1 MQQPHRLASP
11 LLHYPGYRLRQLG
24 VEFPHGCVLL
34 CAWIQFGNA
43 APYHAPRRAATPFRL
58 TLLRWIIRVGTL
70 KGRVGSL
77 ALATGKAAPL
87 YSSNGRPD
95 LLAYAKL
102 DTVRGRYTMTRW
114 LSSVLPAVFVLAVA
128 LVLTGC
134 GGGSGGEGGGGG
146 EAEQVKVASD
156 IAYPPFEFNEG
167 GEPTGFDIDL
177 MNEIAKRANLDVE
190 YQNVR
195 FDSIIQGLG
204 NNLYD
209 AAISAMTITPEREE
223 QIDFSEPY
231 FNADQSLLVQSDSDF
246 KSTDDLG
253 DATVGVQI
261 GTTGAAEAQKLEEEG
276 KVADVRTFNTVTD
289 AFNAL
294 ENGQVDGVI
303 NDFPVSAD
311 RASQSNGELEIVQN
325 IPTGEQYGI
334 AFPTDSELRPRVN
347 KALQEIKEDGTYE
360 KLYVK
365 WFDEKPQEIP

>member
-1 MQQPHRLASP
+1 
-11 LLHYPGYRLRQLG
+11 
-24 VEFPHGCVLL
+24 
-34 CAWIQFGNA
+34 
-43 APYHAPRRAATPFRL
+43 
-58 TLLRWIIRVGTL
+58 
-70 KGRVGSL
+70 
-77 ALATGKAAPL
+77 
-87 YSSNGRPD
+87 
-95 LLAYAKL
+95 
-102 DTVRGRYTMTRW
+102 MTRW
-114 LSSVLPAVFVLAVA
+114 LSSVLPAVLVLAVA

-134 GGGSGGEGGGGG
+134 GGGSSGGGSGG
-146 EAEQVKVASD
+146 DEAEQVKVASD
-156 IAYPPFEFNEG
+156 IAYPPFEFNKG

-209 AAISAMTITPEREE
+209 ASISAMTITPEREE

-231 FNADQSLLVQSDSDF
+231 FNADQSLLVQSDSDIE
-246 KSTDDLG
+246 STDDLG

-261 GTTGAAEAQKLEEEG
+261 GTTGAAEAQKYQDEG

-294 ENGQVDGVI
+294 ENGQVDAVI

>member
-1 MQQPHRLASP
+1 M
-11 LLHYPGYRLRQLG
+11 
-24 VEFPHGCVLL
+24 
-34 CAWIQFGNA
+34 
-43 APYHAPRRAATPFRL
+43 
-58 TLLRWIIRVGTL
+58 
-70 KGRVGSL
+70 
-77 ALATGKAAPL
+77 
-87 YSSNGRPD
+87 
-95 LLAYAKL
+95 
-102 DTVRGRYTMTRW
+102 MTRW
-114 LSSVLPAVFVLAVA
+114 LRIIFPAVFVLAVA

-134 GGGSGGEGGGGG
+134 GGGGGGKGGGGG
-146 EAEQVKVASD
+146 AEEVKVASD
-156 IAYPPFEFNEG
+156 IAYPPFEFNKG

-177 MNEIAKRANLDVE
+177 MNEIAKRANLEVE

-231 FNADQSLLVQSDSDF
+231 FNADQSLLVQSDSDI
-246 KSTDDLG
+246 KSVDDLG

-261 GTTGAAEAQKLEEEG
+261 GTTGAAQAQKYKEQG
-276 KVADVRTFNTVTD
+276 KVGEVRTFNTVTD

-334 AFPTDSELRPRVN
+334 AFPKDSELRPRVN

-365 WFDEKPQEIP
+365 WFDEKPEEIP

>member
-1 MQQPHRLASP
+1 M
-11 LLHYPGYRLRQLG
+11 
-24 VEFPHGCVLL
+24 
-34 CAWIQFGNA
+34 
-43 APYHAPRRAATPFRL
+43 
-58 TLLRWIIRVGTL
+58 L
-70 KGRVGSL
+70 KGRVASL
-77 ALATGKAAPL
+77 ALAKGKAAPH

-95 LLAYAKL
+95 LLAYTKQN
-102 DTVRGRYTMTRW
+102 TVRGRYTMTRW

-134 GGGSGGEGGGGG
+134 GGGEGSGGGGGGG

-156 IAYPPFEFNEG
+156 IAYPPFEYNKG

-231 FNADQSLLVQSDSDF
+231 FNADQSLLVQSGSDIE
-246 KSTDDLG
+246 STDDLG

-261 GTTGAAEAQKLEEEG
+261 GTTGAAEAQKLEEQG

-294 ENGQVDGVI
+294 ENGQVDAVI

>member
-1 MQQPHRLASP
+1 MKR
-11 LLHYPGYRLRQLG
+11 
-24 VEFPHGCVLL
+24 
-34 CAWIQFGNA
+34 WFGNVFPA
-43 APYHAPRRAATPFRL
+43 AL
-58 TLLRWIIRVGTL
+58 V
-70 KGRVGSL
+70 L
-77 ALATGKAAPL
+77 ALAL
-87 YSSNGRPD
+87 
-95 LLAYAKL
+95 
-102 DTVRGRYTMTRW
+102 
-114 LSSVLPAVFVLAVA
+114 VLA
-128 LVLTGC
+128 GC
-134 GGGSGGEGGGGG
+134 GGGGG
-146 EAEQVKVASD
+146 EQGGGGEEPEQVTVASD

-177 MNEIAKRANLDVE
+177 MNEIAKRANLEVE

-209 AAISAMTITPEREE
+209 AAISEMTITTESEE

-231 FNADQSLLVQSDSDF
+231 FNADQSLLVESDSDIR
-246 KSTDDLG
+246 STDDLA

-261 GTTGAAEAQKLEEEG
+261 GTTGAAEANKLKEEG
-276 KVADVRTFNTVTD
+276 KIATVRTYNVVTD

-294 ENGQVDGVI
+294 ENGQVDAVI

-311 RASQSNGELEIVQN
+311 RASQSEGQLEIVQN

-360 KLYVK
+360 EIYQK
-365 WFDEKPQEIP
+365 WFNEKPEEIP